1 MSQFNVAIFSSS
13 SNILSHLTTLRV
25 NLVIRD
31 PKGIHGG
38 GIPLQFNFE

>member
-1 MSQFNVAIFSSS
+1 MNMYICMLV
-13 SNILSHLTTLRV
+13 NIPRHPYLDFTLLSAD
-25 NLVIRD
+25 LVVRD